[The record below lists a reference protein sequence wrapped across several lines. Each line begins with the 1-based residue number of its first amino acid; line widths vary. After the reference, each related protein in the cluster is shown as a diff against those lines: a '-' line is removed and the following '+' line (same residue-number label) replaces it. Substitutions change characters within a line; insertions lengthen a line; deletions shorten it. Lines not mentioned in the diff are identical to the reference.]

1 MGGMAIAKEPF
12 IKEPFMYLSLNS
24 HKLTNQPLR
33 QKLVRRWKLP
43 LILFYMLIYSFVYSF
58 WEKRYG

>member
-12 IKEPFMYLSLNS
+12 IKEPFMYRLLNS